1 MDRQTLMEKLK
12 SFVEEDTGKPC
23 PEMTDDTTLREGLEL
38 DSMDLVG
45 IIMKVEDHF
54 RIRLSQEELQNTLTV
69 GQLLELL
76 IRKTNPSPNSVTV

>member
-1 MDRQTLMEKLK
+1 MDRQALIEKLK
-12 SFVEEDTGKPC
+12 SFVEEDTGKVC

-45 IIMKVEDHF
+45 VIMKVEDHF

-69 GQLLELL
+69 GQLLDLL
-76 IRKTNPSPNSVTV
+76 TRKINPATGSVAV